1 MIGAV
6 TDTHYALLAIAMV
19 LMVVSILV
27 PLAERF
33 RLPHTVLLAIA
44 GMGLGFLGSWIIA
57 SDVKLGALG
66 AAFVGLDK
74 LEVGT
79 DVFLPLFLPPLLFT
93 AGLTIDVRRLMDE
106 IHAVLLLAIVAVLVC
121 IACVAGVVHFA
132 TGMDIIVCLLLGAI
146 VSTTDPAAVIGIFR
160 DVGAPKRLSILAE
173 GESLLNDAVAI
184 AAFGLFI
191 GILASRSVADPAAVA
206 AEGDPTS
213 AVSVFLREFVG
224 GLVFG
229 FAMARTAM
237 VILPRL
243 GESDAAIAS
252 VTVSLTYLS
261 FVIADRYLHVS
272 GVVSVVM
279 AALTVAAYGPTH
291 LHPRQWASLRQIWAQ
306 LEFWANCLIFVLASM
321 LAANVLLKITWL
333 YVWAVLAVAVGAFTA
348 RALVVFGML
357 PMLEAV
363 KLVQPVNKRYKAILV
378 WGGLRGAVTIVL
390 AMVAAGDERLPEH
403 IRDFIALSA
412 VLFVLFTLFVNATTL
427 GLVMHLLGL
436 DKLSRLELAMRDRVL
451 ALSRANVTRHLHQI
465 IRQHNARSE
474 LIVADPASAG
484 EAEVE
489 AMPDDLALP
498 LDERVKIG
506 LVTLSTHEKELYL
519 EQFEQQILSRR
530 MVAMLAARADRL
542 IDTVRDKGVE
552 GYEEW
557 VEEVSQ
563 PDRGFRLALWLHRRF
578 GLERML
584 TDRLADRFEV
594 LMVSASV
601 LSELATFNV
610 NSISDLL
617 GADAEA
623 ALAEVI
629 GNRQKAVDSA
639 LRALSLQYP
648 GYFEAVEARQLER
661 AAIRFESA
669 EYARRLREG
678 IISREVYDDLR
689 EQLSSRRGAISR
701 RPPLDLG
708 LELANMIGRVSLFA
722 SLDREAIVA
731 MSKRLR
737 ALVALPG
744 EKIVAI
750 GGPPDAMYFVAAG
763 EVVVHIKNL
772 TVTLKEGDFFG
783 EMGLLSSQPRTA
795 DVVAHG
801 YCHLLA
807 LSRRDFNQLL
817 ASRPEARAKIEAVAK
832 QRDAENASAAQAAS

>member
-1 MIGAV
+1 M

-44 GMGLGFLGSWIIA
+44 GMALGFIGSWINTADI
-57 SDVKLGALG
+57 KLGALG

-106 IHAVLLLAIVAVLVC
+106 VHAVLLLAIVAVLVC

-132 TGMDIIVCLLLGAI
+132 TGMDIVVCLLLGAV

-191 GILASRSVADPAAVA
+191 GILASRSVADPAGAAV
-206 AEGDPTS
+206 GDPTS
-213 AVSVFLREFVG
+213 AVGVFLREFVG

-229 FAMARTAM
+229 FAMARGAM

-252 VTVSLTYLS
+252 VTVSLTYLC
-261 FVIADRYLHVS
+261 FVVADRYLHVS

-321 LAANVLLKITWL
+321 LAANVLLKISWL

-357 PMLEAV
+357 PMLEAT
-363 KLVQPVNKRYKAILV
+363 KLVQPVDKRYKAILV

-390 AMVAAGDERLPEH
+390 AMVAAGDERLPES

-451 ALSRANVTRHLHQI
+451 ALSRVNVTRHLHQI

-489 AMPDDLALP
+489 AMPDDLALA

-594 LMVSASV
+594 LMVSGSV
-601 LSELATFNV
+601 LSELAAFNV

-617 GADAEA
+617 GDDAEA

-648 GYFEAVEARQLER
+648 GYFESVQARQIER

-689 EQLSSRRGAISR
+689 EQLSSRRGAISQ

-744 EKIVAI
+744 EKIVKI

-763 EVVVHIKNL
+763 EVVVHIRSL
-772 TVTLKEGDFFG
+772 TITLKEGDFFG

-795 DVVAHG
+795 DVVANG

-807 LSRRDFNQLL
+807 LSRKDFNQLL

>member
-1 MIGAV
+1 M

-44 GMGLGFLGSWIIA
+44 GMALGFIGSWINTADI
-57 SDVKLGALG
+57 KLGALG

-106 IHAVLLLAIVAVLVC
+106 VHAVLLLAIVAVLVC

-132 TGMDIIVCLLLGAI
+132 TGMDIVVCLLLGAV

-191 GILASRSVADPAAVA
+191 GILASRSVADPAGAAV
-206 AEGDPTS
+206 GDPTS
-213 AVSVFLREFVG
+213 AVGVFLREFVG

-229 FAMARTAM
+229 FAMARGAM

-252 VTVSLTYLS
+252 VTVSLTYLC
-261 FVIADRYLHVS
+261 FVVADRYLHVS

-321 LAANVLLKITWL
+321 LAANVLLKISWL

-357 PMLEAV
+357 PMLEAT
-363 KLVQPVNKRYKAILV
+363 KLVQPVDKRYKAILV

-390 AMVAAGDERLPEH
+390 AMVAAGDERLPES

-451 ALSRANVTRHLHQI
+451 ALSRVNVTRHLHQI

-489 AMPDDLALP
+489 AMPDDLALA

-594 LMVSASV
+594 LMVSGSV

-617 GADAEA
+617 GDDAEA

-648 GYFEAVEARQLER
+648 GYFESVQARQIER

-689 EQLSSRRGAISR
+689 EQLSSRRGAISQ

-744 EKIVAI
+744 EKIVKI

-763 EVVVHIKNL
+763 EVVVHIRSL
-772 TVTLKEGDFFG
+772 TITLKEGDFFG

-795 DVVAHG
+795 DVVANG

-807 LSRRDFNQLL
+807 LSRKDFNQLL